1 MFLQNSKPF
10 LSFPKIVFRIQMLFF
25 EDFTT
30 FTVQNMIPVSKNVL
44 YMIFERSKYLNELIA
59 GRGNGLVKIIT
70 GVRRCGKSFL
80 LFNIWHKWL
89 QNHGIK
95 EDHIIEI
102 QLDDFRNRHLRKPDV
117 LLNYIDSKIVDDV
130 NYYIVLDEVQ
140 LVEDFVEIILS
151 LTHMKN
157 VDVYVSGS
165 NSRFLSS
172 DVVTEFR
179 GRGDEIRVRPLTFD
193 EYFKGVG
200 GDIRKAWLDYYTFGG
215 LPQVA
220 LLETEEK
227 KVDYL
232 RRLYETTYLC
242 DVIERNHLR
251 NPEGMK
257 ELVRILASN
266 IGSSTNPTRIANTFQ
281 SSQGVAIKRD
291 TIKQYIEYLKDSFLI
306 EEALRYDVKGRK
318 YIGTETKYYFADIG
332 IRAAILN
339 YRQQEE
345 THIMENIIYNELR
358 CRSYNVDVGMV
369 ELGGKDNSG
378 KFVRKQLEV
387 DFIVNRPPYRVYI
400 QSAFHMPTQE
410 KEIQERRSLLA
421 INDHFRKIVI
431 VGDDIHRKEDE
442 FGVLTVGLLDFLTD
456 PKLLEQG

>member
-1 MFLQNSKPF
+1 
-10 LSFPKIVFRIQMLFF
+10 MLFF

-30 FTVQNMIPVSKNVL
+30 FTVQNMIPVSKNIL

-387 DFIVNRPPYRVYI
+387 DFVVNRPPYRVYI

>member
-1 MFLQNSKPF
+1 
-10 LSFPKIVFRIQMLFF
+10 
-25 EDFTT
+25 
-30 FTVQNMIPVSKNVL
+30 
-44 YMIFERSKYLNELIA
+44 MIFERKKYLDELIA

-80 LFNIWHKWL
+80 LFDIWHNWL
-89 QNHGIK
+89 LEHGVT
-95 EDHIIEI
+95 DSHIIEI
-102 QLDDFRNRHLRKPDV
+102 QLDDFRNRRLRKPDA
-117 LLNYIDSKIVDDV
+117 LLDYIDSKVVDDGKP
-130 NYYIVLDEVQ
+130 YYIVLDEVQ
-140 LVEDFVEIILS
+140 LVEEFVEVILS
-151 LTHMKN
+151 LTHMRN

-179 GRGDEIRVRPLTFD
+179 GRGDEIRIWPLTFD
-193 EYFKGVG
+193 EYFNGIG

-227 KVDYL
+227 KTDYL
-232 RRLYETTYLC
+232 RGLYETTYLR

-257 ELVRILASN
+257 ELVRVIASG
-266 IGSSTNPTRIANTFQ
+266 I
-281 SSQGVAIKRD
+281 V
-291 TIKQYIEYLKDSFLI
+291 KDSFLI

-358 CRSYNVDVGMV
+358 SRGYNVDVGLV
-369 ELGGKDNSG
+369 ELGGKDENG

-387 DFIVNRPPYRVYI
+387 DFVVNRPPYRVYI
-400 QSAFHMPTQE
+400 QSAFHMPTPE
-410 KEIQERRSLLA
+410 KEQQERRPLLS

-442 FGVLTVGLLDFLTD
+442 LGVLTVGLLDFLTD
-456 PKLLEQG
+456 KDLLELG